1 MILFYQTLV
10 ETIENF
16 SSYICF
22 QWNFF
27 FWGGGGQAQSIRKIG
42 TVMIKN
48 QVFFASTF
56 LMPLQGSAKYEP
68 L

>member
-1 MILFYQTLV
+1 MFPVELFFL
-10 ETIENF
+10 
-16 SSYICF
+16 
-22 QWNFF
+22 
-27 FWGGGGQAQSIRKIG
+27 GGGGQAQSIRKIG